1 MPFVNRRFT
10 NGVAFL
16 SNMVY
21 KSIRGGTSGPKDG
34 ASPYE
39 TFVEYSYP
47 PPPPGGIKAA
57 RIIFLAVVGAIG
69 IDRTMILILATVVF
83 VRGKNCCFWSHL
95 ASSRRKADIF
105 CTNNQTPSNCFEY
118 SLISNNP
125 NRWGGGVTA
134 SCLVSFRSAF
144 KLLCYFAACRKSLLP
159 DGANCTVT
167 CCKGD
172 MCNQLSSEQ
181 APTKPSTAEPVTKGT
196 VVLELN

>member
-1 MPFVNRRFT
+1 M
-10 NGVAFL
+10 
-16 SNMVY
+16 
-21 KSIRGGTSGPKDG
+21 RGGTSGPKDG
-34 ASPYE
+34 VSPYE
-39 TFVEYSYP
+39 TFVEYPYP

-125 NRWGGGVTA
+125 NAILITFKVLNLFREMV
-134 SCLVSFRSAF
+134 SCFVIVIFRRQLKSEPRPYLILIRIFRRAF
-144 KLLCYFAACRKSLLP
+144 SILP
-159 DGANCTVT
+159 
-167 CCKGD
+167 
-172 MCNQLSSEQ
+172 
-181 APTKPSTAEPVTKGT
+181 
-196 VVLELN
+196 

>member
-21 KSIRGGTSGPKDG
+21 KSMKGGTSGPKDG

-39 TFVEYSYP
+39 TFVEYPYP

-83 VRGKNCCFWSHL
+83 VRGYGLLPCFISINTQIIVL
-95 ASSRRKADIF
+95 L
-105 CTNNQTPSNCFEY
+105 C
-118 SLISNNP
+118 SLPKESFA
-125 NRWGGGVTA
+125 RWG
-134 SCLVSFRSAF
+134 
-144 KLLCYFAACRKSLLP
+144 
-159 DGANCTVT
+159 
-167 CCKGD
+167 
-172 MCNQLSSEQ
+172 
-181 APTKPSTAEPVTKGT
+181 
-196 VVLELN
+196 

>member
-21 KSIRGGTSGPKDG
+21 KSMRGGTSGPKDG

-39 TFVEYSYP
+39 TFVEYPYP

-69 IDRTMILILATVVF
+69 IDRTMILILATVDF

-125 NRWGGGVTA
+125 NAILITFKVLNLFREMV
-134 SCLVSFRSAF
+134 SCFVIVIFR
-144 KLLCYFAACRKSLLP
+144 R
-159 DGANCTVT
+159 
-167 CCKGD
+167 
-172 MCNQLSSEQ
+172 QL
-181 APTKPSTAEPVTKGT
+181 KAEPRPY
-196 VVLELN
+196 LMLIRIFRRAFSILP